1 MMESL
6 LQHDSAFILCH
17 WIMVKMMFME

>member
-1 MMESL
+1 MESL